1 MSIDRSRSF
10 SDYAAIRVKQIT
22 DQFLRTRLI
31 HFCEIKS
38 RRVAVPLTQKSKGFK
53 TAGKY
58 CKPLTSS
65 CRNKDFNKTTG
76 LTIIDLDRKKIENG
90 DTILASRKSRCHST
104 AFNQSIYMSICL
116 TLFLKLH

>member
-1 MSIDRSRSF
+1 MSIDRFNSF

-31 HFCEIKS
+31 QFCEIKF

-58 CKPLTSS
+58 
-65 CRNKDFNKTTG
+65 
-76 LTIIDLDRKKIENG
+76 
-90 DTILASRKSRCHST
+90 
-104 AFNQSIYMSICL
+104 
-116 TLFLKLH
+116 